1 MLVTTYFRV
10 IDLLMER
17 LLKAKR
23 HSDPALAQARR
34 NQVLTAAAECFH
46 RKGFHAAGMAEI
58 SRTAGMSPGH
68 IYNYFE
74 SKEAI
79 IESIIEKDMEEMFSI
94 FDQFEGQP
102 EDTLTVLLN
111 GLNVGVQRHMENGAC
126 SVNLEM
132 LAEAGRNN
140 KVAKLLR
147 DADTLARNR
156 MRQLL
161 TSEKSAIRDI
171 NEIELD
177 SRINV
182 IFSVMAGL
190 LLRKV
195 LYPELTEETVLIA
208 LRPAIKTLLMP
219 FENNE

>member
-1 MLVTTYFRV
+1 MKT
-10 IDLLMER
+10 
-17 LLKAKR
+17 KR
-23 HSDPALAQARR
+23 QTDPAIAKARR
-34 NQVLTAAAECFH
+34 DQVLTAAAECFR

-58 SRTAGMSPGH
+58 SRTAGMSAGH

-94 FDQFEGQP
+94 FEHFEGQP

-111 GLNVGVQRHMENGAC
+111 GLNIGVQRHMDTGECA
-126 SVNLEM
+126 VDLEM
-132 LAEAGRNN
+132 LAEAGRNV

-147 DADTLARNR
+147 DADTQARNR

-161 TSEKSAIRDI
+161 ISERSVIKDI
-171 NEIELD
+171 DEVELE

-208 LRPAIKTLLMP
+208 LRPAMKTLLMP
-219 FENNE
+219 FKD

>member
-1 MLVTTYFRV
+1 MKPKSKKHF
-10 IDLLMER
+10 
-17 LLKAKR
+17 
-23 HSDPALAQARR
+23 DPVLAQARR
-34 NQVLTAAAECFH
+34 EQVLTAAAECFR
-46 RKGFHAAGMAEI
+46 RKGYHGAGMAEI
-58 SRTAGMSPGH
+58 SKTAGMSAGH
-68 IYNYFE
+68 IYNYFA

-94 FDQFEGQP
+94 FEHFEGQP

-111 GLNVGVQRHMENGAC
+111 GLNIGVQRHMDTGECA
-126 SVNLEM
+126 VDLEM
-132 LAEAGRNN
+132 LAEAGRNV

-147 DADTLARNR
+147 DADTQARNR

-161 TSEKSAIRDI
+161 ISERSVIKDI
-171 NEIELD
+171 DEVELE

-208 LRPAIKTLLMP
+208 LRPAMKTLLMP
-219 FENNE
+219 FED